1 MKKKAGYILLAAS
14 FLLYA
19 IVAAIPFLGFP
30 GGTAAII
37 ITILIV
43 TAELSFL
50 ASVYLLGRELVKK
63 YRSYL
68 NPVNWFRKKD
78 EVNKPDPAEFIP
90 TEYTPPEEIEES
102 ERKNT
107 N

>member
-19 IVAAIPFLGFP
+19 VVAAIPFLGFP
-30 GGTAAII
+30 GGTAAIV

-50 ASVYLLGRELVKK
+50 ASVYLLGRELARK

-68 NPVNWFRKKD
+68 NPVNWFRKRD
-78 EVNKPDPAEFIP
+78 EVDKPDSAD
-90 TEYTPPEEIEES
+90 YTLPESKEES